1 MRHLLVRIESRNA
14 GSVVTVSDRA
24 LSVRFPML
32 MSVAQEGTSP
42 QRIVVNLR
50 DFLPDS
56 LRTVRTGWLAQCCI
70 EDAPRF
76 RPTPETARPDSAL
89 SASIGICCTRVY
101 CRRFALQLPP
111 LRVTAEGFGADG
123 RGFNTR
129 RIYHGLPLRPSQM
142 IRGLQPSELFSTAF
156 Y

>member
-24 LSVRFPML
+24 LRVRFPML
-32 MSVAQEGTSP
+32 MSVAQEGMSP

-50 DFLPDS
+50 DFLPIPCEP
-56 LRTVRTGWLAQCCI
+56 LGLAGLEQCCI

-89 SASIGICCTRVY
+89 STSIGICCTRVY

-111 LRVTAEGFGADG
+111 L
-123 RGFNTR
+123 
-129 RIYHGLPLRPSQM
+129 
-142 IRGLQPSELFSTAF
+142 
-156 Y
+156 